1 MEPANALKLELCL
14 TFISLSHKT
23 YPPHPSSSP
32 ASSQPADIKAAAAI
46 LGYTQEIWDE
56 DEEPDECDE
65 YWKDLTKEQQEAAAK
80 LGFDEESWNKED

>member
-1 MEPANALKLELCL
+1 MELANALKLELCL

-46 LGYTQEIWDE
+46 LGYNQEMWDE

>member
-1 MEPANALKLELCL
+1 M
-14 TFISLSHKT
+14 
-23 YPPHPSSSP
+23 
-32 ASSQPADIKAAAAI
+32 
-46 LGYTQEIWDE
+46 WDE